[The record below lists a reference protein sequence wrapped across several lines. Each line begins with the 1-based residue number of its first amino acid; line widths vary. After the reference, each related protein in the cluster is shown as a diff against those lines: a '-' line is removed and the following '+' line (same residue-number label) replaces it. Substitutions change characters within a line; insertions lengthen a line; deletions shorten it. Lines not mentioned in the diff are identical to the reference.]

1 MPASP
6 VPSLSAFENKMGLSG
21 HLWEHLRI
29 RVPFDKSAYLLILM
43 LISVN
48 FFHFTPVSAI
58 TTNDNCLILF
68 LGWLI
73 AGHFMYNT
81 RDKYYTLTIR
91 PYYWPLLLVWG
102 GVFVSFFAVKALY
115 GQTFLTS
122 FIASRTLVA
131 FLALPVI
138 GLVNPTMKDIEKA
151 MVVFSIILLAF
162 SIMDAVG
169 IPVLDRMAYTDP
181 DNPKEL
187 IDEDSFI
194 MYLPGFHCLP
204 IALFFFLDRLKKD
217 GFNMRD
223 FAWSFFFM
231 AGIFLLQNRTILFA
245 SALIFAYVFLSIKG
259 EDRRQTVFFRIGA
272 VALLIGLVAFTLPQW
287 IKLFTQTFT
296 ELGDDD
302 YNRILAYNYFL
313 FDACPS
319 FVYYLT
325 GTGFISANTTSLM
338 QDLMAEGIYNSDVGF
353 VGLWNFYGV
362 LPIIAFVILIVKG
375 LGRSK
380 PYFVKF
386 NAVLILVGSVT
397 IACFNTM
404 DKILWPCFYIF
415 MLYNTT
421 GERQS

>member
-1 MPASP
+1 M
-6 VPSLSAFENKMGLSG
+6 
-21 HLWEHLRI
+21 
-29 RVPFDKSAYLLILM
+29 
-43 LISVN
+43 
-48 FFHFTPVSAI
+48 
-58 TTNDNCLILF
+58 
-68 LGWLI
+68 
-73 AGHFMYNT
+73 
-81 RDKYYTLTIR
+81 
-91 PYYWPLLLVWG
+91 
-102 GVFVSFFAVKALY
+102 
-115 GQTFLTS
+115 
-122 FIASRTLVA
+122 
-131 FLALPVI
+131 
-138 GLVNPTMKDIEKA
+138 
-151 MVVFSIILLAF
+151 
-162 SIMDAVG
+162 
-169 IPVLDRMAYTDP
+169 
-181 DNPKEL
+181 
-187 IDEDSFI
+187 
-194 MYLPGFHCLP
+194 
-204 IALFFFLDRLKKD
+204 
-217 GFNMRD
+217 
-223 FAWSFFFM
+223 
-231 AGIFLLQNRTILFA
+231 
-245 SALIFAYVFLSIKG
+245 
-259 EDRRQTVFFRIGA
+259 
-272 VALLIGLVAFTLPQW
+272 AFTLPQW